1 MRYILILLFYFG
13 LTVSNANAAT
23 VSFYNNDLAGFN
35 LASTTLLTD
44 FEGRVSD
51 SGTES
56 AKTITIDGNEYSNLA
71 NSSDLAMLICGKI
84 VCDGQPFDSALM
96 LANFANGAMWIDLKD
111 NITAVGGLFGDLNG
125 PAGSETLKG
134 TLRVYDSG
142 GLVASESVIYG
153 DMGAGEAKT
162 FFGWTTTETVFTALE
177 FAIDPQS
184 NLGRFSAVDNFQYG
198 SANSLPQVPIPAA
211 VWLFGTALI
220 GLVGFGKRKAR
231 AAA

>member
-1 MRYILILLFYFG
+1 
-13 LTVSNANAAT
+13 
-23 VSFYNNDLAGFN
+23 
-35 LASTTLLTD
+35 
-44 FEGRVSD
+44 
-51 SGTES
+51 
-56 AKTITIDGNEYSNLA
+56 
-71 NSSDLAMLICGKI
+71 
-84 VCDGQPFDSALM
+84 M

-184 NLGRFSAVDNFQYG
+184 NLGEFSAVDNFQYG
-198 SANSLPQVPIPAA
+198 RLSQVPIPASI
-211 VWLFGTALI
+211 WLFGTAL
-220 GLVGFGKRKAR
+220 VGFVGMARRRKVA
-231 AAA
+231 